1 MHHCFANQAETDGL
15 PSLFSTTKTLKS
27 QLWPHASSNFRNPCC
42 VAPCTIHISHQIPNQ
57 QTSCSQPVLLS
68 LLTDHHHRIQF
79 ISSSVCKMNIS
90 TLISFRASM
99 LNLKQHYDTNA
110 SSQCSQM
117 LHFIHLR
124 CNPPEVFSLVNST
137 RSGNELFIQ
146 KISER
151 MLPAS
156 SLNLVS

>member
-1 MHHCFANQAETDGL
+1 MNFGHVIHDVDICFHEFNDKKKSKNFRKLERGRVKMHHCFANQAETDGL

-90 TLISFRASM
+90 THKWRTI
-99 LNLKQHYDTNA
+99 
-110 SSQCSQM
+110 
-117 LHFIHLR
+117 I
-124 CNPPEVFSLVNST
+124 
-137 RSGNELFIQ
+137 
-146 KISER
+146 
-151 MLPAS
+151 
-156 SLNLVS
+156 